1 MRKNLF
7 VLMSRKVASRPVGVF
22 HRRIVGIETEYGIT
36 CVSSDG
42 SRKLGADEIARFM
55 FRPVV
60 DTWRSSNVFLPNASR
75 LYLDV
80 GSHPEVATAECDAIL
95 QLLAYDRAG
104 DEIVDRLARQA
115 EQALAKEGVAAS
127 VYLFKNNLDSVGN
140 SYGCHENYLVS
151 RSAVLKALGKKLL
164 PFLITRQ
171 LLCGAGAIKDGKF
184 VLSQRADH
192 VWEGV
197 SSATTRSRPI
207 INTRDEPHADSH
219 RYRRLH
225 VIVGDSNM
233 AESSFVLKV
242 GSTLMVLAMIE
253 TGWPLPEFDL
263 ANEIASIREIAEDIT
278 GQTAVP
284 MKTGAKKTAIAIQRE
299 YLECAKNWLASHD
312 DPNNEFQQVLL
323 LWEKTVHA
331 IETQNLAAL
340 ARDIDWVIKLQLLRN
355 FQHKL
360 GVSDFQHPKLAQID
374 LAYHDIRPGRG
385 LFLHLESKKLVNRW
399 IDQTHITRAIDYPP
413 DTTRA
418 KLRGEFIAKAVE
430 YGAPFSVDWVRLK
443 IARPQPQV
451 VELLDPFATKSLE
464 VGALME
470 YMATHAD
477 SFREHP

>member
-1 MRKNLF
+1 MITTREDMIGLDTQI
-7 VLMSRKVASRPVGVF
+7 LLHPETWVASGHV
-22 HRRIVGIETEYGIT
+22 
-36 CVSSDG
+36 
-42 SRKLGADEIARFM
+42 
-55 FRPVV
+55 
-60 DTWRSSNVFLPNASR
+60 NAFN
-75 LYLDV
+75 D
-80 GSHPEVATAECDAIL
+80 P
-95 QLLAYDRAG
+95 
-104 DEIVDRLARQA
+104 
-115 EQALAKEGVAAS
+115 
-127 VYLFKNNLDSVGN
+127 
-140 SYGCHENYLVS
+140 LVEDKVTHK
-151 RSAVLKALGKKLL
+151 RY
-164 PFLITRQ
+164 
-171 LLCGAGAIKDGKF
+171 
-184 VLSQRADH
+184 RADH
-192 VWEGV
+192 LIEAWLEKHPLDEEIVVEGMDLE
-197 SSATTRSRPI
+197 AI
-207 INTRDEPHADSH
+207 GAFIEK
-219 RYRRLH
+219 H

-299 YLECAKNWLASHD
+299 YLECAKSWLASHD